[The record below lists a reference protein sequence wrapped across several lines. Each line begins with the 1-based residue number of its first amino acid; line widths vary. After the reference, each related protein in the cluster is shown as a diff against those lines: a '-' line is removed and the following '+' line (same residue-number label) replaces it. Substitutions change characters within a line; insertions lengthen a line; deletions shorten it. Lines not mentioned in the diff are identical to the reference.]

1 VGDGVTGSRQL
12 LVSAEPAAADRLA
25 ILTALAAFNRAHA
38 DPAVAGPLAILPE
51 LMEQRLKRFIGVI

>member
-38 DPAVAGPLAILPE
+38 DPAVAGPLAICLS
-51 LMEQRLKRFIGVI
+51 